1 MHRDS
6 SVSCSFL
13 FTYLHRRNSYEN
25 RRALKL
31 RESPIVMQT
40 ESPEASTPSGNGIS
54 LTLQPERLPRSPNTD
69 GSNAAES
76 GDVRVNMTGSSTG
89 PSGRHASRRA
99 RAGSHSHSHSHG
111 HSRPHAHHEPES
123 ESVDSDPDSGEAST
137 SFSELRYLFHWIQ
150 KSLPFI
156 IILCAKLI
164 IQHALGLAVGVGMF
178 TTFVYVNKNIQTQV
192 FLQDRR
198 SKWLCVGLLLFLTFS
213 TILLYYTFLSDTL
226 YYCLVFMSPSIE
238 PLGFWE
244 VLWAVGVTNF
254 VVKFILMGLKCLILL
269 LPPSLAAYRTQGK
282 WFMMTEEVGQVYQ
295 TMVPMPAWFRYLVTY
310 QEEDGRTGLTLGVLL
325 ALVYLILKLLG
336 FYGQWGSLQKT
347 ASIFLS
353 TEHSGAPATK
363 SQCADSGDICP
374 ICRAEYREP
383 RVLLC
388 QHIFCEECIA
398 LWLNQEKSCPL
409 CRTVITDKVHKWKN
423 GATSAYL
430 QIY

>member
-1 MHRDS
+1 MKLRNQDD
-6 SVSCSFL
+6 
-13 FTYLHRRNSYEN
+13 RRGFYDN
-25 RRALKL
+25 RRPLKL

-40 ESPEASTPSGNGIS
+40 ESAEASTPAGNGTS
-54 LTLQPERLPRSPNTD
+54 LTLQPERHPRAPNTD
-69 GSNAAES
+69 GSISATTEP
-76 GDVRVNMTGSSTG
+76 GDVRVNMTGSSS
-89 PSGRHASRRA
+89 SGAGGRAASRRP
-99 RAGSHSHSHSHG
+99 RPGSSHSHSHSHG
-111 HSRPHAHHEPES
+111 HSRPHAHHEADS
-123 ESVDSDPDSGEAST
+123 ESTDSDPDSGEAST

-178 TTFVYVNKNIQTQV
+178 ITFVYVNKNIQTQV

-198 SKWLCVGLLLFLTFS
+198 SNGLSVWLLLFLTLS
-213 TILLYYTFLSDTL
+213 TLLLYYTFYEEAL
-226 YYCLVFMSPSIE
+226 YYCLFFMSPVME

-254 VVKFILMGLKCLILL
+254 VVKFILMGFKCLILL
-269 LPPSLAAYRTQGK
+269 LPPSLAAYKTQGK
-282 WFMMTEEVGQVYQ
+282 WCMLVEEVGQVYQ
-295 TMVPMPAWFRYLVTY
+295 TAVPMPAWFRYLVTY
-310 QEEDGRTGLTLGVLL
+310 QEEDGRTGLTLGILL
-325 ALVYLILKLLG
+325 ALLYLILKLLG

-347 ASIFLS
+347 FNIFLS
-353 TEHSGAPATK
+353 NEFNGAPATK
-363 SQCADSGDICP
+363 SQCAEAGDICP
-374 ICRAEYREP
+374 ICRADYREP

-423 GATSAYL
+423 GATSSYL